1 MKTTEL
7 GATMQ
12 LRKYLARVEQAVGIE
27 CAFQALLMRQVAF
40 VKHRPHQVTL
50 FDADPVLASQ
60 DAADLDTEPEDIGA
74 KGLGT
79 LDLIGLVGVV
89 KNQWVKV
96 AVASVKY
103 VRDGKPVLLR
113 ERSHPRENFGQACA
127 GNRAVHAIIIRRDP
141 PDRREGGLAAGPEG
155 QPLRLVTAEPDRGG

>member
-7 GATMQ
+7 GAAMQ
-12 LRKYLARVEQAVGIE
+12 LRKYLTRVEQAVGIE

-79 LDLIGLVGVV
+79 LDLAGLVGVV
-89 KNQWVKV
+89 KNQRVKI
-96 AVASVKY
+96 AIAGVKDVCHRESMP
-103 VRDGKPVLLR
+103 VRESTYARQDL
-113 ERSHPRENFGQACA
+113 GQAA
-127 GNRAVHAIIIRRDP
+127 
-141 PDRREGGLAAGPEG
+141 
-155 QPLRLVTAEPDRGG
+155 

>member
-7 GATMQ
+7 GAAMQ

-40 VKHRPHQVTL
+40 VKHHPHQVAF
-50 FDADPVLASQ
+50 FDANPVLASQ
-60 DAADLDTEPEDIGA
+60 DAADLDAEPEDIGA

-89 KNQWVKV
+89 KNQRLKIARAIVG
-96 AVASVKY
+96 Y
-103 VRDGKPVLLR
+103 V
-113 ERSHPRENFGQACA
+113 H
-127 GNRAVHAIIIRRDP
+127 
-141 PDRREGGLAAGPEG
+141 
-155 QPLRLVTAEPDRGG
+155 